1 MHRTIH
7 TDVAILGGG
16 ISGLWILNVLR
27 KRGYRALL
35 LEKRALGDG
44 QTIASQGMIHGGI
57 KYTLEGFTTGSS
69 ETIAAMPDLWRD
81 CLSGNGPVDLS
92 GVSLLSPEYFLFSD
106 DSVTSRLTAFF
117 GSRSLRGRISP
128 LDAGDCPE
136 PFDHPSF
143 GGNVY
148 RLRDIVLDSASLLA
162 ALFDDVSDYVFK
174 ATASLVDDESG
185 GHLELEDG
193 THIIAGNYVLAA
205 GAGNEA
211 LLGDSHPSCAMQ
223 RRPLHQVMVKSPDLP
238 RLYAHAVNLGS
249 GAKPR
254 VTITTHSCNGENV
267 WYLGGNVAET
277 GVHRGEVQQIEFA
290 RSELNALFPWIDL
303 ENAGWATLR
312 IDRAEPAQKTGTR
325 PDQPFA
331 RALGKAIVCWP
342 TKLTLVPM
350 LADQV
355 LGLLDRPSGDSD
367 EPLPDLA
374 VPAVARPPWE
384 RLF

>member
-35 LEKRALGDG
+35 LEKRALGEG

-92 GVSLLSPEYFLFSD
+92 RVSLLSPEYFLFSD

-128 LDAGDCPE
+128 LDAGNLPE
-136 PFDHPSF
+136 PFDHPAF
-143 GGNVY
+143 RGNVY
-148 RLRDIVLDSASLLA
+148 RLQDIVLDAASLLT
-162 ALFDDVSDYVFK
+162 ALFDHVRDYVFK

-185 GHLELEDG
+185 RHIELEDG
-193 THIIAGNYVLAA
+193 TRIVAGNYVLAA

-211 LLGDSHPSCAMQ
+211 LIGENNPSCAMQ
-223 RRPLHQVMVKSPDLP
+223 RRPLHQVMVRSRNLP

-254 VTITTHSCNGENV
+254 VTITTHTGRGANV

-277 GVHRGEVQQIEFA
+277 GVHRGEAQQIEFA
-290 RSELNALFPWIDL
+290 RSELSALFPWIDL
-303 ENAGWATLR
+303 EGAGWATLR
-312 IDRAEPAQKTGTR
+312 LDRAEPAQETGNR
-325 PDQPFA
+325 PDHPFA
-331 RALGKAIVCWP
+331 RALGKTIVCWP

-355 LGLLDRPSGDSD
+355 LDLLDGPSGNSE
-367 EPLPDLA
+367 EPLPEVSA
-374 VPAVARPPWE
+374 PTIATPPWE